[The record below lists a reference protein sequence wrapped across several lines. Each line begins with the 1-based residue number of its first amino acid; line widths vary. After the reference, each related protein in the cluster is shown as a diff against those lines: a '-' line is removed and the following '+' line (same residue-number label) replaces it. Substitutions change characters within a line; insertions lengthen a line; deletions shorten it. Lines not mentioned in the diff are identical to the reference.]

1 MDVFC
6 LDPSDHEAL
15 LQKVAPLSMPKVHVL
30 EQQELR
36 SYHSRPGKMHNELA
50 CLCHYAEG
58 RTLLLDTDGLYNS
71 FLETTVTLYEGN
83 VFLILCGIDSTPAS
97 TLCDMDA
104 VSDLIEGGQVSVAA
118 LCDAGRFFTCSEF
131 LNEAQLRQLK
141 RGLRGELQPFTTPPG
156 VIKCSASARPKPKP
170 PEEGGFKCMIL
181 WHAFAEE
188 TRTFTMLLSCGPS
201 IFDER
206 LF

>member
-36 SYHSRPGKMHNELA
+36 DYRNRSGRARNTLA

-58 RTLLLDTDGLYNS
+58 RTLLLDNDGLYNS
-71 FLETTVTLYEGN
+71 FLESTVTLYEGN
-83 VFLILCGIDSTPAS
+83 VFLILSGIDSTPANAMY
-97 TLCDMDA
+97 DVDA

-118 LCDAGRFFTCSEF
+118 LCDAGRFFTCNEF
-131 LNEAQLRQLK
+131 LNEVQLRQLE
-141 RGLRGELQPFTTPPG
+141 RGLSGELPPFATPPG
-156 VIKCSASARPKPKP
+156 VMKFSASARPKARL

-181 WHAFAEE
+181 
-188 TRTFTMLLSCGPS
+188 
-201 IFDER
+201 
-206 LF
+206 